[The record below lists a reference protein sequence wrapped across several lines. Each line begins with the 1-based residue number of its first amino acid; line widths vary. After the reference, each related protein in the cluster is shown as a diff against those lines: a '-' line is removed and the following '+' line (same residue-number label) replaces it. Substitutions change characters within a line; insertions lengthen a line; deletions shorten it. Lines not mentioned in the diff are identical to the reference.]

1 VELATEDHRQRTP
14 LGSGRGSSN
23 GRDAA
28 ASEPLD
34 DAQTVVDR
42 DQTASDADQT
52 VSDDDQT
59 AADCDQVYSEADQ
72 RASDRDQAAA
82 DRDQNS
88 GRSEEGRARAY
99 RFSRADR
106 LEGTLDRDEASLG
119 RASTAAERLSKASL
133 RDANASLRDQNA
145 HARDAIAQRL
155 EQALAPSTASAET
168 ARAHA
173 AAVRAGAADDRTRA
187 ASDREEAARD
197 RAAAA
202 RDREQAK
209 AELRRSQFDHL
220 TGAFGRELGT
230 IALDRELNRASH
242 GSGRL
247 VLAFV
252 DVDGLKDLNDTEGH
266 AAGDAL
272 LRDVVHAIQEH
283 LRSYDPIV
291 RVGGDEFVC
300 ALADTSLEEARR
312 RFAGISATI
321 KELRPTA
328 AISVG
333 FAAMRPDETLAHLAA
348 RGDKDLYEAKNTR

>member
-1 VELATEDHRQRTP
+1 LPPEDHRPSKRP
-14 LGSGRGSSN
+14 GNGRGSAN
-23 GRDAA
+23 GRGAA
-28 ASEPLD
+28 VGEPLE
-34 DAQTVVDR
+34 DAQTVAER
-42 DQTASDADQT
+42 EQTVSDADQT

-59 AADCDQVYSEADQ
+59 AADRDQTYSEADQ

-82 DRDQNS
+82 DRDQES
-88 GRSEEGRARAY
+88 GRFEDGRARAY

-106 LEGTLDRDEASLG
+106 LEGTLDRDETTVG
-119 RASTAAERLSKASL
+119 RAGTAAERLSKALL
-133 RDANASLRDQNA
+133 RDENA
-145 HARDAIAQRL
+145 HRRDESAQARDVVARRL
-155 EQALAPSTASAET
+155 EQEFAPMAGSAEV
-168 ARAHA
+168 ARVHA
-173 AAVRAGAADDRTRA
+173 AAVRERA
-187 ASDREEAARD
+187 AGDRARAAADREEAAAD
-197 RAAAA
+197 RIAAA

-220 TGAFGRELGT
+220 TGAFGRELGM

-252 DVDGLKDLNDTEGH
+252 DVDGLKTLNDSEGH

-300 ALADTSLEEARR
+300 ALADANLEEARR

-321 KELRPTA
+321 EEARPAA

-333 FAAMRPDETLAHLAA
+333 FAAMRPDETLAELTA
-348 RGDKDLYEAKNTR
+348 RGDANLYEAKHKR

>member
-1 VELATEDHRQRTP
+1 VAPEDHRPSKR
-14 LGSGRGSSN
+14 SGNGGGTTN
-23 GRDAA
+23 GRVPGT
-28 ASEPLD
+28 SESLAD
-34 DAQTVVDR
+34 SQSLADR
-42 DQTASDADQT
+42 DQTVADADQT
-52 VSDDDQT
+52 VSDHDQT
-59 AADCDQVYSEADQ
+59 AADRDQTYSEADQ

-82 DRDQNS
+82 DRDQES
-88 GRSEEGRARAY
+88 GRSEDGRARAY

-119 RASTAAERLSKASL
+119 RASTATERLNKAAL
-133 RDANASLRDQNA
+133 RDENARRRDETAQ
-145 HARDAIAQRL
+145 ARDAVAQRL
-155 EQALAPSTASAET
+155 EQQLAPSAASAEV
-168 ARAHA
+168 ARTHA
-173 AAVRAGAADDRTRA
+173 AAVRARAAADRTRA
-187 ASDREEAARD
+187 AADRQEAAADRD
-197 RAAAA
+197 AAA

-220 TGAFGRELGT
+220 TGAFGRELGM

-252 DVDGLKDLNDTEGH
+252 DVDGLKNVNDTEGH

-300 ALADTSLEEARR
+300 ALADASIEEARR
-312 RFAGISATI
+312 RFEGISATI
-321 KELRPTA
+321 KELRPAA

-333 FAAMRPDETLAHLAA
+333 FAAMRPSETLAHLAA
-348 RGDKDLYEAKNTR
+348 RGDEDLYEAKHTR